1 MLRERPMTTSSP
13 GLRQAVSERRLE
25 DVALHH
31 LRARRDALLQ
41 VFGSAGETAHVLT
54 TLLEHIRAV
63 IDTNG
68 GTLTIGHTTELLL
81 AVRH

>member
-1 MLRERPMTTSSP
+1 VPQRKTLPPE
-13 GLRQAVSERRLE
+13 
-25 DVALHH
+25 
-31 LRARRDALLQ
+31 
-41 VFGSAGETAHVLT
+41 VLS

-63 IDTNG
+63 IDANG